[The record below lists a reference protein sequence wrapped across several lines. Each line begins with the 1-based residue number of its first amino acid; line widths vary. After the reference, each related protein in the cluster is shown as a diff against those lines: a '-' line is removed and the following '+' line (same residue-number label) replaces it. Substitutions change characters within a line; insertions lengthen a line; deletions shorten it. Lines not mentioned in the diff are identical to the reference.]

1 MIMLSDVVIYTMHQS
16 TDLPSLKLGEVT
28 SGTSGV
34 TAVGSILLV
43 IRQRQPILAAV
54 SIIGRKG
61 ISGVFSKTT
70 YYQDALKQLQADP
83 LALEALGAPP
93 LKVHYIS
100 LRDKSN
106 RVDKSTAQVKIPV
119 SGKKSGGYLHVN
131 SEMDFSLNS
140 WSLQEVTLQ
149 LCNGH
154 RIPVYV
160 SSMKTISG

>member
-1 MIMLSDVVIYTMHQS
+1 MSLRKFHQMALFMGIQCIAAGAF
-16 TDLPSLKLGEVT
+16 TYYYV
-28 SGTSGV
+28 
-34 TAVGSILLV
+34 
-43 IRQRQPILAAV
+43 QR
-54 SIIGRKG
+54 
-61 ISGVFSKTT
+61 VFSRTK
-70 YYQDALKQLQADP
+70 YYQDALKHLQADP
-83 LALEALGAPP
+83 IALEALGAPP